1 VENPGEASVCGRRAE
16 SEAERGEKRLAK
28 RSRSATPPPS
38 RRRKAAADAASP
50 LPLVTS
56 ARFCGVER
64 AWLRGGQ
71 GQPEARG
78 ARKGALVTAEAGVKP
93 HDGVAVNLSYALN
106 AADAVSFAK
115 QPYPLHLVF
124 NL

>member
-1 VENPGEASVCGRRAE
+1 
-16 SEAERGEKRLAK
+16 
-28 RSRSATPPPS
+28 
-38 RRRKAAADAASP
+38 
-50 LPLVTS
+50 
-56 ARFCGVER
+56 
-64 AWLRGGQ
+64 
-71 GQPEARG
+71 
-78 ARKGALVTAEAGVKP
+78 LVTAEAGVKP